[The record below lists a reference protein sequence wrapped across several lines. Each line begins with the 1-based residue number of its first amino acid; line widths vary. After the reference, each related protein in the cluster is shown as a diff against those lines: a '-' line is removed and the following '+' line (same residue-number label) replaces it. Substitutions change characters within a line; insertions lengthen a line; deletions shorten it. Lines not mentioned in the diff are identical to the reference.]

1 MQRITEAS
9 GWFLKNINKIDTL
22 LARLTNWKREKT
34 QNTKIK
40 NEIGDIITDLTEIK
54 KILREYYEQL
64 YVNKLD
70 NLDETVKFLEMYK
83 LPILTQE
90 GIENLNGLRTNEEIE
105 SVI

>member
-9 GWFLKNINKIDTL
+9 GWFFKNINKIDTL